1 MTGFSVFHH
10 RLGHPRCQIKDNRF
24 RKFDLRNQREKK
36 KRHTHKHT
44 ESGASAKDVRGGF
57 RFKLKRTEGGEGWY
71 FIQGP
76 HSYSL
81 TASTDGFAFRGRRDR
96 SGQTKMI
103 WNKEWSTQHT
113 HHTILKDSSSTHLM
127 GFKMQSNRAPWPKRN
142 MLVKHYCYW
151 WFEVNIKP
159 VPRCHFVNY
168 ITEV

>member
-10 RLGHPRCQIKDNRF
+10 RLGHPRCQIINNKEIWP
-24 RKFDLRNQREKK
+24 EKPKGKGK
-36 KRHTHKHT
+36 KAHTNT
-44 ESGASAKDVRGGF
+44 ERGFCEGRQGL
-57 RFKLKRTEGGEGWY
+57 RFKLKRTGRGGGWGGWY

-81 TASTDGFAFRGRRDR
+81 TASTDDFAFRGRRDR

-127 GFKMQSNRAPWPKRN
+127 VLRCRSNRALWQKRN
-142 MLVKHYCYW
+142 MLVKHCCYW

-159 VPRCHFVNY
+159 VPRCHFVNNN
-168 ITEV
+168 IAEV